1 MEKIQER
8 PKQSKENSQWFR
20 KSFMVHVY
28 FIHEEIPST
37 KKCKIFSMPLSQFPE
52 ISFNKISNEIHK
64 TYIELTSM
72 LQGFQKCIA

>member
-1 MEKIQER
+1 MEEIQER

-37 KKCKIFSMPLSQFPE
+37 KKCKIFSMPLSQCPE
-52 ISFNKISNEIHK
+52 IGFNKISNEIHK

-72 LQGFQKCIA
+72 LQRFQKCIA